1 MSSDNQALDRLI
13 LRTHSASLAPDMWSK
28 MGPEIAAGFAS
39 SSVVVRRALPDPT
52 QGLIVA
58 TDNLRLGASQA
69 DLARHWFA
77 NDVWAQRAAG
87 AKLGQVVRAEDL
99 IDDRSLIRTGFYQDW
114 LRHLDIHHCMGC
126 VIDLPDLGK
135 LVIGVHRSLGATPFS
150 AADCR
155 QLSIWLGHL
164 RQALDLQAA
173 LGLNAQRLQMQEH
186 LLATCPDALYVV
198 DSGLRVLY
206 TNPTAEAVLRLNGS
220 FRLQQGRL
228 SVRPA
233 VLQQQLS
240 QAVVQLTKGQGQ
252 AARLLYLNHPFGS
265 KTVISVTPFQQ
276 QPLLDSRDQSALVLI
291 RLRELQKRSVNPDHL
306 QQLFGLTIAESY
318 VVARLTEGHCV
329 EEIAAAQQ
337 VKPNTVAAH
346 IKKAMSKTD
355 THRQAELVALVC
367 RACLAL

>member
-13 LRTHSASLAPDMWSK
+13 LRTHSASLTPDMWSK
-28 MGPEIAAGFAS
+28 MGPEIADCFAS
-39 SSVVVRRALPDPT
+39 SSAVVRRALPDPT

-58 TDNLRLGASQA
+58 TENLRLGVGQA

-87 AKLGQVVRAEDL
+87 AKLGQVVRSEDL

-126 VIDLPDLGK
+126 VIDLPDLGQ
-135 LVIGVHRSLGATPFS
+135 LVIGIHRSVGARPFS

-164 RQALDLQAA
+164 RQALEIQAA
-173 LGLNAQRLQMQEH
+173 LGLNTQCLQTQEQ
-186 LLATCPDALYVV
+186 LLATCTDALYIV
-198 DSGLRVLY
+198 DAGLRVFY
-206 TNPTAEAVLRLNGS
+206 VNSSAEAIVRLNGS
-220 FRLQQGRL
+220 FQLQQGRL

-240 QAVVQLTKGQGQ
+240 QVVVQLTKGQGQ
-252 AARLLYLNHPFGS
+252 AVRLRFLNQPIGS

-276 QPLLDSRDQSALVLI
+276 QPLLDSLDQSALVLI
-291 RLRELQKRSVNPDHL
+291 RLRELKQRSINPDHL
-306 QQLFGLTIAESY
+306 QQLFGLTIAESN
-318 VVARLTEGHCV
+318 VVARLTEGHCI